1 MSEQFENCNKG
12 DHAVKNN
19 FCTTERK
26 KTTALAPLWIYGIIN
41 TMEAILDV
49 ENVSVRFENHWVLRD
64 ISFSVRRGDMLAVI
78 GESGC
83 GKTVLLK
90 TLIGL
95 HLQTS
100 GKILFDGIEFHK
112 LSFFE
117 LAQVRTRWGFV
128 FQQAALFDSL
138 TIGDNI
144 AFPLVQHTKKSKKTI
159 QHIVETLLEEVG
171 LDRSVLGK
179 KPAELS
185 GGMRKRAGIARAL
198 ALEPELILYDEPTT
212 GLDPVMSGMINE
224 LMVNVR
230 RQHNVTGIMVTHD
243 LLSARTVAN
252 RIMML
257 APLAKLEDGEP
268 QILFDGTPRE
278 LYTSS
283 YPRVRRFVKAG
294 G

>member
-1 MSEQFENCNKG
+1 M
-12 DHAVKNN
+12 VR
-19 FCTTERK
+19 TEEGCSYQCIGLYLILH
-26 KTTALAPLWIYGIIN
+26 TGAFPPPCPSGIIAA
-41 TMEAILDV
+41 METILNV
-49 ENVSVRFENHWVLRD
+49 ENVSVHFGNQWVLRD
-64 ISFSVRRGDMLAVI
+64 ISFSVRRGEMLAII

-95 HLQTS
+95 HSQTS
-100 GKILFDGIEFHK
+100 GTILFDGIEHHK
-112 LSFFE
+112 LSYFE
-117 LAQVRTRWGFV
+117 LAQLRTRWGFV

-144 AFPLVQHTKKSKKTI
+144 AFPLVQHSKKPKKAI
-159 QHIVETLLEEVG
+159 QQIVETLLEEVG

-212 GLDPVMSGMINE
+212 GLDPVMSSVINE

-230 RQHNVTGIMVTHD
+230 RQHTVTGIMVTHD
-243 LLSARTVAN
+243 LHSARTVAD
-252 RIMML
+252 RIIML
-257 APLAKLEDGEP
+257 APLAKLEMEEP
-268 QILFDGTPRE
+268 QIVFDGTPRE
-278 LYTSS
+278 LYISPNS
-283 YPRVRRFVKAG
+283 RVRRFVKAG